1 MARHRAAIR
10 EDHRPRDSA
19 RPPIK
24 LAIDEIGD
32 TAKEQT
38 DRDRLGDDV
47 RKGKQRYSTG
57 MGKQDDCNGH
67 TERAAVEGHPAV
79 PYVKRLDR
87 MIDVVSRLVEENV
100 YGTDAKVDAACRPL
114 QESDD
119 IMTPDHSA
127 RTTGNPLAHA

>member
-1 MARHRAAIR
+1 MARHRAATR

-19 RPPIK
+19 RPAIQ

-47 RKGKQRYSTG
+47 REGKERYSTG
-57 MGKQDDCNGH
+57 TGKQDDCNRH
-67 TERAAVEGHPAV
+67 AERAAVEGHPAV

-100 YGTDAKVDAACRPL
+100 PDTAAKDDAERRPHQEIVDILSPDQMRRP
-114 QESDD
+114 SDQ
-119 IMTPDHSA
+119 SEA
-127 RTTGNPLAHA
+127 